1 MPANRICLLDCCNG
15 LILCSYGPGPAASGC
30 QLFVYNPATKKWV
43 ELPDSNPGN
52 KPRHRCLG
60 FNPTVSPH
68 FSVFE
73 FFLEYDDDFFLV
85 GHGVQVYS
93 SETGQW
99 VHKGDNGI
107 SFF

>member
-1 MPANRICLLDCCNG
+1 MGGIAGFQPRK
-15 LILCSYGPGPAASGC
+15 
-30 QLFVYNPATKKWV
+30 Q
-43 ELPDSNPGN
+43 
-52 KPRHRCLG
+52 PRHRYLG

-73 FFLEYDDDFFLV
+73 FFLEYDDDFLL

-99 VHKGDNGI
+99 VHKGDNSI
-107 SFF
+107 SFFANYYYSRVFLNNGCVHYLTSDPAIAVVDTQGGSMPEHTCP